1 MSSITVIQRKSPSLE
16 DRRHQ
21 FDDLCTWIVNHL
33 NQPLGWQE
41 LMAQSGLD
49 HYTLNALFF
58 RFTASTPMAWIRRQR
73 SQREGNVVQ
82 LPVGP
87 SRLRRAQAAQA

>member
-1 MSSITVIQRKSPSLE
+1 MASITVIQRKSPSIE
-16 DRRHQ
+16 DRKHQ
-21 FDDLCTWIVNHL
+21 FEELCTWIVGHL
-33 NQPLGWQE
+33 DDQLGWQE

-82 LPVGP
+82 LPVGL